1 MKRKAYSGKSTQIVK
16 TSITLPE
23 VLVRF
28 IEGKMADD
36 GYPTLSSYLVELLHR
51 AKERDEERQLGLG
64 KSSSSTSSYSPAP
77 AKRDSRRRSRHR
89 AASQKEARRII
100 NLQDY
105 LPGLT
110 P

>member
-64 KSSSSTSSYSPAP
+64 KSSSSTSSYSPGRPQLNEIHDAAP
-77 AKRDSRRRSRHR
+77 ATAPPAKKKR
-89 AASQKEARRII
+89 AA
-100 NLQDY
+100 
-105 LPGLT
+105 
-110 P
+110 